1 MRRYLAVFAGC
12 LLCASPALALDM
24 PARKAGLW
32 ELKMS
37 FDNGAIP
44 GQTLRQCIDAATD
57 KLMKSNFGGSPQ
69 QSCEKQE
76 VSRSGAALIVDS
88 VCSFGGT
95 TSTTHSVITGSFDS
109 AYTMEITSK
118 RRGGPPVPGMA
129 PGGESHMTVSAK
141 WLGPCAA
148 GQRPGDMIM
157 GNGMKMNILDLKKMG
172 GAPRLPH
179 LPQH

>member
-1 MRRYLAVFAGC
+1 MRRYLAVLVGC
-12 LLCASPALALDM
+12 LLCASPALGLDM

-44 GQTLRQCIDAATD
+44 VQTLRQCIDAATD
-57 KLMKSNFGGSPQ
+57 KLMESNFGGSPQ

-88 VCSFGGT
+88 VCSFAGT

-109 AYTMEITSK
+109 AYTMEVTSK

-129 PGGESHMTVSAK
+129 PGGESHMTVAAK

-172 GAPRLPH
+172 GAPRLP
-179 LPQH
+179 QR